1 LTSLVIG
8 FNINSIIPSCIDVTT
23 ATAALFANTLLSSVV
38 AAGKFKVA
46 TPDVS
51 APVLYFY
58 NPPRNRR
65 TIWRAKHIKVKA
77 FSTSH
82 S

>member
-1 LTSLVIG
+1 L
-8 FNINSIIPSCIDVTT
+8 IICIDVTT
-23 ATAALFANTLLSSVV
+23 ATAALLANTPAVV

-51 APVLYFY
+51 APVFIS
-58 NPPRNRR
+58 
-65 TIWRAKHIKVKA
+65 TIRQKPSYYLAGKHIKVKA